1 MITFGGFSWKGK
13 RNRVNSVN
21 QPCHSTKKKKR
32 KEKEQNAKM
41 VPRNKKRKHPTEI
54 ESDGLM
60 HVEVG

>member
-1 MITFGGFSWKGK
+1 MITFGGFSWKEK

-21 QPCHSTKKKKR
+21 QPCHSTKK
-32 KEKEQNAKM
+32 EKEQNAKK
-41 VPRNKKRKHPTEI
+41 VPRNKKRKHSTEI